1 MVMEEKNRQGSVAV
15 WHLIAMARTS
25 TFWIGLFA
33 AGYLAVLPMAGTIA
47 LRNVAL
53 FALLLCLGWHFRKSR
68 PSLQWPLP
76 LLLWVI
82 YLLVFPLFAD
92 SSATAFE
99 SLQGQ
104 WGTGVLAMLAGAGV
118 AAIFYSKDKGAA
130 FYLGLVS
137 AVPILVHL
145 SLFAWKTWETS
156 SIPWGYWGRE
166 THHADLGYAAGQSVL
181 LLAAAIVAGHR
192 KTMRLLAMALII
204 ACLLSTALAHSRA
217 GLGFSLIG
225 GLLVVGASF
234 IARASYR
241 QKHILASL
249 IGIVVVG
256 ALVLTMAVRN
266 DVRWRNMTSELVA
279 GFYGEAIQLEC
290 EGTASIEPEV
300 IANYG
305 DQSQRIIASVQYGD
319 GSRVVV
325 LRAGV
330 ALALKH
336 PWGSDGS
343 RQAFQKLLRQECA
356 NPVISMAHT
365 HNGWLDTVLALG
377 WVGATLYLS
386 VLLYFFKQGFS
397 HLHHESGL
405 NEWVLVLVALSAFWI
420 LRGFTDSVFR
430 DHMLEMQGFVL
441 AYASITLKMQTR
453 SAVSSDA
460 TQ

>member
-1 MVMEEKNRQGSVAV
+1 MEEKNRKTSVALS
-15 WHLIAMARTS
+15 HAIAMSRTS

-33 AGYLAVLPMAGTIA
+33 ACYLAVLPMADTIA
-47 LRNVAL
+47 LRNLAL

-76 LLLWVI
+76 LLLWVL
-82 YLLVFPLFAD
+82 YLLVFPLIAD
-92 SSATAFE
+92 SHTMAFE

-104 WGTGVLAMLAGAGV
+104 WGAGVLAMLAGAGV
-118 AAIFYSKDKGAA
+118 AAIFYNKDKGAVLC
-130 FYLGLVS
+130 LGMVS

-145 SLFAWKTWETS
+145 SLFIWRTWTTS

-166 THHADLGYAAGQSVL
+166 THHADLGYAAGQSVVL
-181 LLAAAIVAGHR
+181 LTAAIVAGR
-192 KTMRLLAMALII
+192 KKTMRPLALALIV

-217 GLGFSLIG
+217 GLAFSLIG
-225 GLLVVGASF
+225 GLLVVGTSSLAH
-234 IARASYR
+234 ASYR
-241 QKHILASL
+241 QKHVLGNL
-249 IGIVVVG
+249 IGIVIVG
-256 ALVLTMAVRN
+256 VFVLTMAVRN
-266 DVRWRNMTSELVA
+266 DVRWRNMTSEVVA
-279 GFYGEAIQLEC
+279 GFYGDAIRLEC

-300 IANYG
+300 IARYG

-319 GSRVVV
+319 GSRFVV
-325 LRAGV
+325 LRAGL

-343 RQAFQKLLRQECA
+343 RQAFQKLLRQECI
-356 NPVISMAHT
+356 NPAISMAHT

-377 WVGATLYLS
+377 WSGAILYLA
-386 VLLYFFKQGFS
+386 VLLYFFRQGLT
-397 HLHHESGL
+397 HLHPEGGL
-405 NEWVLVLVALSAFWI
+405 NEWVLVLIPLSIFWI

-441 AYASITLKMQTR
+441 AFALTTLNMQTQ
-453 SAVSSDA
+453 SPVSSSA